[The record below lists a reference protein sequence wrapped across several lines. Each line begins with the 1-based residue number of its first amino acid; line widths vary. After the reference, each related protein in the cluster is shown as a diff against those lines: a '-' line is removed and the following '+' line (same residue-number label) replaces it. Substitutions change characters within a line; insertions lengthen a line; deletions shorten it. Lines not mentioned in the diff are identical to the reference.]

1 MKQIIV
7 DEPHKGAYGKVMER
21 SQVVADALNAS
32 DEFSRDNLTAKT
44 AQNRFSLLL
53 ECPQNNKKAARGSGI
68 TEEYE
73 LKHELHD
80 EALLLVDENR
90 HEQDKAKAEAR
101 AKPQAAEKAGE
112 EVRELAIQRHRRR
125 GLPGDDSTVKPQQV
139 CQACGGAA
147 GAQGKGVRDSSY
159 CRGTSP

>member
-112 EVRELAIQRHRRR
+112 ELAEVLREHKEKELEIRLTAEAHRREDQQR
-125 GLPGDDSTVKPQQV
+125 LMQVLTLLVK
-139 CQACGGAA
+139 
-147 GAQGKGVRDSSY
+147 K
-159 CRGTSP
+159 